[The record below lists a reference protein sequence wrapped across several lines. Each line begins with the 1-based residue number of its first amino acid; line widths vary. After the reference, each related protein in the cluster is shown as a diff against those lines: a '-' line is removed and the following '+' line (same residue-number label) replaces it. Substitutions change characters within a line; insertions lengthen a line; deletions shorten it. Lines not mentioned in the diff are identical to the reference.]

1 MSAEGTILAARL
13 ATGEAQAFAELYDRY
28 GSRLYAY
35 LLGRTGRVDQAED
48 LLQTVMLRVVRYRRK
63 LRKVR
68 NLRAW
73 LFTLAR
79 NEALRAHGQRVVPEE
94 SSVDPGLLPALPGH
108 DADQEGEALRLAVA
122 RLSPERREVISLKIW
137 QQLTFAEIGEVTGVS
152 PNTAASR
159 YRYALEDLRGMLE
172 KINE

>member
-1 MSAEGTILAARL
+1 MLAARL
-13 ATGEAQAFAELYDRY
+13 ATGEARAFADLYDRY
-28 GSRLYAY
+28 GNRLYSY

-79 NEALRAHGQRVVPEE
+79 NEALRAYGRQDVPAE
-94 SSVDPGLLPALPGH
+94 SSVDPGLLPAPPGH
-108 DADQEGEALRLAVA
+108 DADQEGEALRRAVA

-137 QQLTFAEIGEVTGVS
+137 QQLTFTEIGEVTGVS